1 MSNLILGIDLG
12 TNSIGWAIRD
22 TAEIDNQIIKNG
34 VLIFDKGVGE
44 EKGIEF
50 PKVKK
55 RTESRG
61 KRRNYQAEKYRKWEL
76 LEFLIK
82 NKMCPLSIEE
92 LDQWRK
98 YSKKDKRQ
106 YPQTEEFLNWLRF
119 DFNGDGKPDFHLLG
133 GDKHESHYLFRAK
146 AVSELEKDKKV
157 FQNNPEVLGRVF
169 YHLVQR
175 RGFKGR
181 DEEEAKTM
189 LQGSKDGTTKGRD
202 EISEYIENYKSLGA
216 ALYHYQKDHSK
227 NYEKVRIRQ
236 RYNLRK
242 DYENELKEICRVQ
255 ELGISDYKK
264 LHKAIIWQRPLRTQ
278 KGLIGLCTYEKNK
291 RRASISHPLYEE
303 YRTWVFINNLKIEAP
318 EGEEREAYL
327 KVKIYPLF
335 LKMGT
340 DFKLK
345 TILDRVKKDG
355 GKVHS
360 NFADRPDTK
369 VLSAKLLKKLEDVLG
384 ENWKKDYQWN
394 DFFVR
399 EAQPSKK
406 HDNTY
411 TVEDIWHILFTFDNE
426 EKLVEFASTKLG
438 LSEEASAK
446 FSKIKLQQGYAT
458 LSLSAIKKILPYLQK
473 GFQYSKAV
481 YTANLPK
488 VLGTHEV
495 SEDFIDHF
503 AGEIDTIYE
512 NALTEKK
519 LNNILNGLFRT
530 ELVSEGDYHLSPNE
544 DLDDSD
550 HSLIHQKIIE
560 TLGEKTWNETDEKTQ
575 NQYLDYIK
583 KEYKNF
589 LQKPFQAKKVSFI
602 EQPRIHEQI
611 FNYLQEHYPEQVP
624 DENIKYLWHPSE
636 QEKYPNASTYQEINI
651 KGDSIFIKEAEL
663 DRFLHK
669 NPDAEAEGIS
679 LELLGDPEP
688 ISKGFKNP
696 MALKS
701 LHKLKQLLNFLLQTQ
716 QIDVHTR
723 IVVEIARE
731 LNNANYRKAL
741 EKWQNE
747 RERENESFKKR
758 IEEIN
763 KECNSHFDVND
774 KSLIRKIRL
783 WEEQDRKCLYTGEV
797 VNMCDVLNGE
807 YYDIEHTIPASISF
821 DSELKNLSLANK
833 DYNNHIKGKKY
844 PSQLDNY
851 DDASTFNG
859 KRIEPILKNIESLF
873 GKRTVYKKKVKKRGG
888 EKEILVEKWAKIADL
903 EKQLDGLKNLS
914 YIDSKDA
921 KDYKIQQRHLLKF
934 RLDYLKQKLQ
944 TFTIEE
950 YKASWR
956 NSQLRDT
963 QIMTKYAVPYLRT
976 VFNRVEVQKGNVVN
990 DFKEIYNVKLF
1001 GEKKDRSKHSHHAVD
1016 AAILTLIPKP
1026 AQRDQILKKYNL
1038 AKDDGLA
1045 KTYHEK
1051 PTDWKNFK
1059 TYYIKTI
1066 EEETLI
1072 NNLKEQRTL
1081 TPTFKKVRK
1090 RGKIVKKENGK
1101 PMWAKGDTI
1110 RGQLHGESLYG
1121 AIKQAK
1127 RNDQNQIIFDDEQKM
1142 ILEDEIKLVIRKP
1155 LTYAKD
1161 TASPGFKNLSEIE
1174 KVIVDQALFE
1184 MIKAQVDKAESFKD
1198 ALEKGIYMLNKKGE
1212 RVNKIRHIRCFERLK
1227 HSTAVHPHNHD
1238 FTSDKEYKQTTY
1250 AQNGENVFC
1259 LFYKGRIKGKEERAM
1274 SIIGIFDLAK
1284 LDIQDEKDFFKIP
1297 HFSSLKKKKTVL
1309 PLYAVLKSGQ
1319 KAIFYKEN
1327 LEELKDL
1334 TQKELS
1340 DRMYK
1345 MYQFEGDSNKI
1356 KFKHHLV
1363 SGANTEIVKNLPKGY
1378 KEASE
1383 YGSFEEQPLMRLTA
1397 GNWNFAIEEKDFEM
1411 SLDGTINFKI

>member
-1 MSNLILGIDLG
+1 MSNLTLGIDLG

-22 TAEIDNQIIKNG
+22 TTENDNQIIKKG

-76 LEFLIK
+76 LEFLIQ
-82 NKMCPLSIEE
+82 NKMCPLSIDE
-92 LDQWRK
+92 LNEWRK
-98 YSKKDKRQ
+98 YSKKDKRK

-133 GDKHESHYLFRAK
+133 GDKHESYYLFRAK
-146 AVSELEKDKKV
+146 AVSEDQKDKKV
-157 FQNNPEVLGRVF
+157 FQENPQILGRVF

-189 LQGSKDGTTKGRD
+189 LQGSKDGSTKGRN
-202 EISEYIENYKSLGA
+202 EISEYIDTYKSLGA

-255 ELGISDYKK
+255 GLSDKDYKK

-278 KGLIGLCTYEKNK
+278 KGLIGLCTYERNK
-291 RRASISHPLYEE
+291 RRAPISHPLYEE

-318 EGEEREAYL
+318 KGEELDTYLRE
-327 KVKIYPLF
+327 KIYPLF
-335 LKMGT
+335 LKSGT
-340 DFKLK
+340 DFNLK
-345 TILDRVKKDG
+345 TILDRVNKDA

-360 NFADRPDTK
+360 KFADRPETK
-369 VLSAKLLKKLEDVLG
+369 VLSAKLLKKFEDLLD
-384 ENWKKDYQWN
+384 ENWKKDHQWN
-394 DFFVR
+394 DSFVR

-406 HDNTY
+406 NDEIY

-426 EKLVEFASTKLG
+426 EKLKEFASTKLG
-438 LSEEASAK
+438 LSEEASTK

-473 GFQYSKAV
+473 GFVYPKAV
-481 YTANLPK
+481 YMANLQK
-488 VLGTHEV
+488 VLGTQEV
-495 SEDFIDHF
+495 SKDFVDHF
-503 AGEIDTIYE
+503 ASEIDTIYE
-512 NALTEKK
+512 NGATEKQ
-519 LNNILNGLFRT
+519 LNNILNSLFRA
-530 ELVSEGDYHLSPNE
+530 ELVSEGDYHLTEHE
-544 DLDDSD
+544 DLDDAD
-550 HSLIHQKIIE
+550 LDLIQQKIIE
-560 TLGEKTWNETDEKTQ
+560 ILGEKTWKETDEITKKQ
-575 NQYLDYIK
+575 HFDYIK
-583 KEYKNF
+583 NQYKQF
-589 LQKPFQAKKVSFI
+589 LQKPFQAKKAGFI
-602 EQPRIHEQI
+602 EQPRIHGQI
-611 FNYLQEHYPEQVP
+611 FKYLQDHYPEQVP
-624 DENIKYLWHPSE
+624 DKNIKYLWHPSE
-636 QEKYPNASTYQEINI
+636 QEKYPNAFTYQEINL
-651 KGDSIFIKEAEL
+651 KSKTFFIKEAEL

-669 NPDAEAEGIS
+669 NPNAEAEGIS

-696 MALKS
+696 MALKT
-701 LHKLKQLLNFLLQTQ
+701 LHRLKQLLNFLLKTQ
-716 QIDVHTR
+716 QIDKHTR

-741 EKWQNE
+741 EKWQSE
-747 RERENESFKKR
+747 RERENESYKKR

-763 KECNSHFDVND
+763 KECNTSFDLNN

-797 VNMCDVLNGE
+797 INMCDVLNGE

-821 DSELKNLSLANK
+821 DSELKNLTLANK

-844 PSQLDNY
+844 PTQLENY

-873 GKRTVYKKKVKKRGG
+873 GKRTVYRKKVKKRGV
-888 EKEILVEKWAKIADL
+888 EKEIIVEKWAKIADL

-934 RLDYLKQKLQ
+934 KLDYLKQKLQ

-963 QIMTKYAVPYLRT
+963 QIMTKYAVPYLKT
-976 VFNRVEVQKGNVVN
+976 VFNRIEVQKGNVVN

-1001 GEKKDRSKHSHHAVD
+1001 GEKKDRAKHSHHAVD

-1026 AQRDQILKKYNL
+1026 ARRDQILKEYNL
-1038 AKDDGLA
+1038 AKDNGVA
-1045 KTYHEK
+1045 RTYHEQ
-1051 PTDWKNFK
+1051 PTEWKDFK
-1059 TYYIKTI
+1059 TYYIKKI

-1072 NNLKEQRTL
+1072 NNLKDQRTL

-1101 PMWAKGDTI
+1101 PMWANGDTI

-1127 RNDQNQIIFDDEQKM
+1127 RDEDNKIVFDDDKKM
-1142 ILEDEIKLVIRKP
+1142 ILEDDIKLVIRKP
-1155 LTYAKD
+1155 LSYAKD
-1161 TASPGFKNLSEIE
+1161 AVSAGFKTLKEIE
-1174 KVIVDQALFE
+1174 KVIVDRALFE
-1184 MIKAQVDKAESFKD
+1184 MIKTQVDEADSFKS

-1212 RVNKIRHIRCFERLK
+1212 KVNKIRHIRCFDRLK
-1227 HSTAVHPHNHD
+1227 HSTAVRPHNHD
-1238 FTSDKEYKQTTY
+1238 FISDKEYKQTTY

-1259 LFYKGRIKGKEERAM
+1259 LFYKGELKDKEERAIN
-1274 SIIGIFDLAK
+1274 IIGIFDLAK

-1297 HFSSLKKKKTVL
+1297 HFSSLQKKKTKL

-1334 TQKELS
+1334 SEKELS

-1356 KFKHHLV
+1356 KFKHHLI
-1363 SGANTEIVKNLPKGY
+1363 SGANTEINKSLPKGY
-1378 KEASE
+1378 KEASPF
-1383 YGSFEEQPLMRLTA
+1383 GSFEKQPLMRLTA
-1397 GNWNFAIEEKDFEM
+1397 GNWNFAIEGKDFEM
-1411 SLDGTINFKI
+1411 DLDGTINFKL